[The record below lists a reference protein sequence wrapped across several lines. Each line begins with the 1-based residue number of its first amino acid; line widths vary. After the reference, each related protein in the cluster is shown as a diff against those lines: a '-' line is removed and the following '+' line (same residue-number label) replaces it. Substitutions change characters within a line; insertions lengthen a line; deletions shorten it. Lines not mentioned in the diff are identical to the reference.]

1 MAESGVRQPFTDFP
15 LCSFLVRMHSS
26 FLGSQFVEGDVFLD
40 HSCAGGRAG
49 FQASAEGSP
58 EQRDILW
65 AAGVGVAV
73 GEPTSHP
80 DEASQSQ
87 AGWCLL
93 AGGEPGGEAMG
104 FLDHFL
110 LLMYFPTLIRLRIL
124 ED

>member
-1 MAESGVRQPFTDFP
+1 MR
-15 LCSFLVRMHSS
+15 SS
-26 FLGSQFVEGDVFLD
+26 FPGSQLVGDVSMD

-73 GEPTSHP
+73 WR
-80 DEASQSQ
+80 ASFSPI
-87 AGWCLL
+87 L
-93 AGGEPGGEAMG
+93 AGREPGGEGMG

-110 LLMYFPTLIRLRIL
+110 LLMYFPTLIRLWTL
-124 ED
+124 EE